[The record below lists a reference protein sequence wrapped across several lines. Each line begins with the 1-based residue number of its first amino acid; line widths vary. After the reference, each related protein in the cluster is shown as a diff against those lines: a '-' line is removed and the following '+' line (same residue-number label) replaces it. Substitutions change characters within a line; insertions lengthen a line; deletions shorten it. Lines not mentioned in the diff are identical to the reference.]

1 MTPLPKQKFFF
12 DFHFQRCIRVYSICA
27 VKIRTPPSRIVRE
40 TANMYVFQ
48 GIYVCAHSMRNA
60 IKSVLIH
67 NGKRLKRQFFQSF
80 DVLIT
85 EKHFSP
91 FSSKRLDRSSGR
103 FFYEELILIGVLF
116 FFFEMLSE

>member
-1 MTPLPKQKFFF
+1 
-12 DFHFQRCIRVYSICA
+12 
-27 VKIRTPPSRIVRE
+27 
-40 TANMYVFQ
+40 
-48 GIYVCAHSMRNA
+48 MRDT

-67 NGKRLKRQFFQSF
+67 NGERLKRQFFQSF

-91 FSSKRLDRSSGR
+91 FSSKSLAQSSGR
-103 FFYEELILIGVLF
+103 FFYEELVLIEVLF